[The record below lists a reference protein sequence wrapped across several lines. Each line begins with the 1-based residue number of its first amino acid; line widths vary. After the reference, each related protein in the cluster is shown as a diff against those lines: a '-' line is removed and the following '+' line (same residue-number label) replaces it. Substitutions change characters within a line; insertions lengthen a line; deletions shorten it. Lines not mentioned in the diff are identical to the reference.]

1 VTQGS
6 DARAQIDALV
16 RAFYRDVATDD
27 LLGPIFDGMGVD
39 WPSHVDKLSDFW
51 AWQLLGEPGYR
62 GNPLRAH
69 EPVHACYGFRPEH
82 YERWLTMFT
91 ELVDEHLSGSL
102 AEAAKVRSAKMA
114 RALRRLLDGD
124 DAPGQ
129 PPTEPSATLGPPA
142 R

>member
-1 VTQGS
+1 
-6 DARAQIDALV
+6 
-16 RAFYRDVATDD
+16 
-27 LLGPIFDGMGVD
+27 
-39 WPSHVDKLSDFW
+39 
-51 AWQLLGEPGYR
+51 
-62 GNPLRAH
+62 
-69 EPVHACYGFRPEH
+69 
-82 YERWLTMFT
+82 MFT

-114 RALRRLLDGD
+114 RALRRLLDGH